1 MRRAAAETQTW
12 CSLACSNEAVASGLR
27 TTLDALILP
36 AGAGHAQTAEE
47 SFGDSGLDDAQS
59 CTRAASLRPGTR
71 RPRRS
76 GRASKAGEL

>member
-27 TTLDALILP
+27 TTLDALILLP
-36 AGAGHAQTAEE
+36 AGAGHAQPAEE
-47 SFGDSGLDDAQS
+47 NFGDSGLDDAQS
-59 CTRAASLRPGTR
+59 CTRAASLRPGT
-71 RPRRS
+71 